1 MITTPTKG
9 ITEMLTTRNI
19 ALAAALFALT
29 ACASSA
35 RQPEATKAS
44 GPSDAEIAAIV
55 MAANSVD
62 ADMGDLAATR
72 ASSAEVRQFGKTMST
87 DHRAVNQAA
96 GELVARLKVTPAEN
110 AISRKL
116 QTDGNAVRAELS
128 NKTGIEFDRAYM
140 THEVEYHKAVIA
152 AVDQVL
158 IPNADNA
165 ELKLTIIS
173 VRPALVAHLEHAEK
187 LLAGLK

>member
-1 MITTPTKG
+1 MFTN
-9 ITEMLTTRNI
+9 RNI

-35 RQPEATKAS
+35 PQQEATKAS

-55 MAANSVD
+55 VAANAVD

-72 ASSAEVRQFGKTMST
+72 ASNVEVRQFGKTMST

-116 QTDGNAVRAELS
+116 QTDGSAVRAELS
-128 NKTGIEFDRAYM
+128 NKTGAEFDRAYM
-140 THEVEYHKAVIA
+140 THEVAYHKAVIA

-165 ELKLTIIS
+165 ELKQTIVS